1 MLQGALACGASL
13 LRPLAFAL
21 RAHLAGARSAG
32 ATATGSDDTAAGG
45 GSSVGGHTA
54 NGSTGSNGSVRVCVR
69 RRGEGQAKNRA
80 AGAPGSGSGRGD
92 RYAEH
97 ASKGGTDWAVVPCM
111 NATGEA
117 QAQERC
123 GKGGADAWRGAGER
137 CGGAVTY
144 SAEQVWH
151 DVSPD
156 GQVGRPHYFASNA
169 HLTLA
174 HVKQCAVA
182 CLPNG
187 LMYQAAACPRV
198 AFLCGWQGWPD
209 GERHIVVAIETIR
222 LAACALAGTHGE
234 QGMFVMYSLLP
245 LAVPAS
251 HQCTHA
257 FAASPKLLRLSC
269 AKVRPL
275 MKRMHA
281 CHPVL
286 LKLVYLSNRLSN
298 STASFLMC
306 VDTR

>member
-21 RAHLAGARSAG
+21 RAHLAGARSAA
-32 ATATGSDDTAAGG
+32 ATATGSDDTAAGD

-54 NGSTGSNGSVRVCVR
+54 NGSTGSNGSMRVCVR

-80 AGAPGSGSGRGD
+80 AGAPGNGNGRGD

-97 ASKGGTDWAVVPCM
+97 ASKGGKDWAVVPFT

-144 SAEQVWH
+144 SAERVWH

-156 GQVGRPHYFASNA
+156 GQVGRPNYFVLTAFF
-169 HLTLA
+169 TLA
-174 HVKQCAVA
+174 HIKQCTVA
-182 CLPNG
+182 CLLYG
-187 LMYQAAACPRV
+187 MIYQAAACHR
-198 AFLCGWQGWPD
+198 AASFCGWQGWPD

-222 LAACALAGTHGE
+222 LASCALAGTNGE

-245 LAVPAS
+245 LAVPAP

-257 FAASPKLLRLSC
+257 FSASPKLLRLSC

-275 MKRMHA
+275 MKHMNVYY
-281 CHPVL
+281 PVL
-286 LKLVYLSNRLSN
+286 LRYGHV
-298 STASFLMC
+298 FC